1 MAYGGDTNANILMPS
16 LIAGEDFTIPDVD
29 LTGAIYTIPGDEN
42 SALYNP
48 VVRVTNEELTQKL
61 IDGTGTFDVIM
72 GGFRTQLMKE
82 FSENRISGAEYTKA
96 FIALS
101 ESAMANAVQFLLSR
115 EQGFWQAAAAQ
126 AQAITAKVNL
136 ATAKVQYAAMR
147 LEAVNNKATY
157 ALTKLRL
164 ATEDANFGQ
173 AKFQLDVLL
182 PLQEDQLTA
191 QVAGQGKQ
199 NDILDFQLDVQM
211 PAQVEMINE
220 QKEAQRA
227 QTMNTRSDNVTS
239 ISGLLG
245 KQKDLYSQQI
255 TSYQRDAEVKAVKLF
270 TDIWNV
276 NKTIDET
283 VPVPKQVQVYDG
295 ETPGQTAGEGPLY
308 DMLLNVKNNN
318 GL

>member
-1 MAYGGDTNANILMPS
+1 MATFDGDTNANLLLPS
-16 LIAGEDFTIPDVD
+16 LIAGEDFTIPEID
-29 LTGAIYTIPGDEN
+29 LSGDIYSIPGDEN
-42 SALYNP
+42 SALYAP
-48 VVRVTNEELTQKL
+48 VVRVTNAELTQKL

-72 GGFRTQLMKE
+72 GGFRVQLKKE
-82 FSENRISGAEYTKA
+82 YDENRISGAEYTKA

-126 AQAITAKVNL
+126 AQAITAKVAL

-157 ALTKLRL
+157 ALTKLKL

-182 PLQEDQLTA
+182 PLQEEQLTA
-191 QVAGQGKQ
+191 QIAT
-199 NDILDFQLDVQM
+199 I
-211 PAQVEMINE
+211 VE
-220 QKEAQRA
+220 QREAQRA
-227 QTMNTRSDNVTS
+227 QTMNTRSDGVTP
-239 ISGLLG
+239 IAGLLG

-255 TSYQRDAEVKAVKLF
+255 TSYQRDAEVKAVKLY
-270 TDIWNV
+270 TDLWTI
-276 NKTIDET
+276 NKSVDESVPIPSIAAVAIDGT
-283 VPVPKQVQVYDG
+283 G
-295 ETPGQTAGEGPLY
+295 SLNN
-308 DMLLNVKNNN
+308 MLNVIKTNN